1 MKVIILFFF
10 VSVILLA
17 CKNNSKLESAST
29 DSTLVPAPVSTQPV
43 EVKKEVHYVNTQ
55 TTSEPSKKKGWSAA
69 AKGTAIGAGTGAV
82 VGAVVSKKHGKG
94 AIIGGVVGAG
104 AGYLVGRHHD
114 KKKRRRQ

>member
-1 MKVIILFFF
+1 MKAIILFFF
-10 VSVILLA
+10 VSLILLA
-17 CKNNSKLESAST
+17 CKNNAKVESAST
-29 DSTLVPAPVSTQPV
+29 DSTLVSAPVSKQPV

-55 TTSEPSKKKGWSAA
+55 TTSESSKKKGWSGA

-104 AGYLVGRHHD
+104 AGYLIGHHHD
-114 KKKRRRQ
+114 KKKRRTQ